1 MKMIKVMVALVL
13 LATFPAY
20 ADSTHT
26 TTGGTTEVNATSN
39 VDVNSTNIA
48 IAQGGAAY
56 SLSGGGA
63 GGEGGAGGAGGAANA
78 VGGSASNSGN
88 AQAVHFDQI
97 RQSPSV
103 FMNSPAPTAPC
114 QATVG
119 GFLSFIAGAGI
130 SGSYTLDN
138 CEIREE
144 ARIAYGVGQPEIAK
158 KILCMGKY
166 ASKTDE
172 CKAG

>member
-1 MKMIKVMVALVL
+1 MKMVKVMVALVL

-26 TTGGTTEVNATSN
+26 ATGGTTEATATSIVSMSTTN
-39 VDVNSTNIA
+39 VA
-48 IAQGGAAY
+48 IGQGGAAY
-56 SLSGGGA
+56 SLS
-63 GGEGGAGGAGGAANA
+63 EGGAGGAGGAANA

-144 ARIAYGVGQPEIAK
+144 ARIAFGVGQPEIAK